1 MIDREQVVHVA
12 RLARLELGE
21 DEVEALSGELSS
33 ILGHVDRLSGVD
45 VSGVE
50 PTTHVVPLEN
60 VLRDDTPGEELSPEE
75 ALAPAPSTEDGAF
88 LVPSPRTEG

>member
-1 MIDREQVVHVA
+1 VIDRAQVAHVA

-21 DEVEALSGELSS
+21 DEAAALAGELSS
-33 ILGHVDRLSGVD
+33 ILDHVDRLSAAD
-45 VSGVE
+45 VSDVE

-60 VLRDDTPGEELSPEE
+60 VLRDDRPGEELDPAQ

>member
-1 MIDREQVVHVA
+1 MIDRDQVVHVA

-21 DEVEALSGELSS
+21 DEVGALAEELSS
-33 ILGHVDRLSGVD
+33 ILDHVDRLLAVD
-45 VSGVE
+45 TDGVE

-60 VLRDDTPGEELSPEE
+60 VLRDDVPGEELTPEQ

-88 LVPSPRTEG
+88 LVPSPKTEG

>member
-1 MIDREQVVHVA
+1 MIDREQVEHVA

-21 DEVEALSGELSS
+21 DEVGALAGELSS
-33 ILGHVDRLSGVD
+33 ILDHVDRLSAAD
-45 VSGVE
+45 VSDVE

-60 VLRDDTPGEELSPEE
+60 VLREDVPAGELSPEE

-88 LVPSPRTEG
+88 LVPSPSNEG

>member
-1 MIDREQVVHVA
+1 MIDREQVAHVA

-21 DEVEALSGELSS
+21 DEASALAVELSS
-33 ILGHVDRLSGVD
+33 ILDHVDRLSAAD

-60 VLRDDTPGEELSPEE
+60 VLRDDRPGEELDPAQ

>member
-1 MIDREQVVHVA
+1 MIDRDQVVHVA

-21 DEVEALSGELSS
+21 DEVEALSSELSS
-33 ILGHVDRLSGVD
+33 ILDHVDRLLAVD
-45 VSGVE
+45 TDGVE

-60 VLRDDTPGEELSPEE
+60 VLRDDVPGKELTPEQ

-88 LVPSPRTEG
+88 LVPSPKTEG